1 MIRFTQG
8 TKVATASTKGT
19 LVRVFDTA
27 SGNIITEL
35 RRGSQVA
42 NKALNMFT
50 SNGEMFYFQPAT
62 IYSVNFNSDSTLLCV
77 ASDHGTVHIFSI
89 CQVQYYYF
97 ATTI

>member
-1 MIRFTQG
+1 M
-8 TKVATASTKGT
+8 ATASTKGT

-42 NKALNMFT
+42 NKALNIFT
-50 SNGEMFYFQPAT
+50 TNGVIFYFQPAT

-89 CQVQYYYF
+89 CQVQN
-97 ATTI
+97 